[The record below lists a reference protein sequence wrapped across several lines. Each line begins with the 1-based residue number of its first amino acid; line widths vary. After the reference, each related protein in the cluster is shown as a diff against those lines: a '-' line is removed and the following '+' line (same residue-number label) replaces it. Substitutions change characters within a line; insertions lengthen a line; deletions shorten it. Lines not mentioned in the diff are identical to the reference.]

1 MQSFI
6 TLALITAILTVMFA
20 WNIQRRFPDG
30 SYLFFVLTMLSAMSW
45 SLFAILEIVADTE
58 AWKLV
63 WAGLQYIGIGSLPLC
78 WFFFSCEFS
87 ERRNFIRKDW
97 RMLIWL
103 EPILILALV
112 ATNPYHHLF
121 WVKIEPAPPIDGFQM
136 LSYHKGFLFV
146 AHAVFSYG
154 LILSGTTLIQLHLFQ
169 KKQFVRQLYVS
180 LGLLAPVVS
189 NLLYLNGLMPID
201 YTSAA
206 FSLTC
211 ISFAWAIISA
221 DMEQRQQ
228 MMKAVLQNEKL
239 AGIGQLA
246 AGIAH
251 EINNPLGFTKSNLST
266 MQKYVNRLTGL
277 LNLYEKLEGDQG
289 TLSEAQRET
298 RQAEIL
304 QYRAANRIQ
313 YILEDFP
320 QLNQET
326 LEGVTRIEKI
336 IRSLRGYTQD
346 DLPSAS
352 SDLDLNEA
360 INDLLPLVESE
371 WASTVRIRVEME
383 PLPPIR
389 VERQDIVRILLNLI
403 TNAIQAIRESGGDGT
418 VIIRTGFLS
427 PHVFCEVCD
436 NGTGIEPR
444 HLVRVFE
451 PFFTTRAIGS
461 GSGLGLS
468 LARDL
473 VVNKYHGDLSVK
485 SVWGEG
491 STFRLVFPAG
501 VTDSARNDMAGRGG
515 GHEP

>member
-6 TLALITAILTVMFA
+6 TLALITAILTIMFA

-30 SYLFFVLTMLSAMSW
+30 SYLFFVLTMLSALFW

-58 AWKLV
+58 PWKLV
-63 WAGLQYIGIGSLPLC
+63 WAVLQYIGIGSLPIC

-87 ERRNFIRKDW
+87 DHRNLIRKDW
-97 RMLIWL
+97 RMLVWL
-103 EPILILALV
+103 EPVLILALV
-112 ATNPYHHLF
+112 ATNQFHHLF
-121 WVKIEPAPPIDGFQM
+121 WVKIEPAPPVDGYQM
-136 LSYHKGFLFV
+136 LAYHKGLLFV
-146 AHAVFSYG
+146 AHAVFSYL
-154 LILSGTTLIQLHLFQ
+154 LILIGTTFIQLHLFH

-180 LGLLAPVVS
+180 LGLLAPIVS
-189 NLLYLNGLMPID
+189 NLLYLNGLVALD

-228 MMKAVLQNEKL
+228 MMNAVLQNEKL

-277 LNLYEKLEGDQG
+277 LNLYEKLEADQG
-289 TLSEAQRET
+289 ALSEAQLAER
-298 RQAEIL
+298 RAEIL
-304 QYRAANRIQ
+304 QYRTENRIH
-313 YILEDFP
+313 YILKDFP
-320 QLNQET
+320 ELNQET

-346 DLPSAS
+346 DLPSAAA
-352 SDLDLNEA
+352 DLDLNEA

-371 WASTVRIRVEME
+371 WASSVHIRVEAE
-383 PLPPIR
+383 PLPLIR
-389 VERQDIVRILLNLI
+389 AERQDVVRILLNLI

-418 VIIRTGFLS
+418 VTIRTGFRP
-427 PHVFCEVCD
+427 PHVFCEVCGQRHRHRTSPPGPGLRALFHNAD
-436 NGTGIEPR
+436 HRFGFRSRPQPGQGTWWSTSIMGI
-444 HLVRVFE
+444 
-451 PFFTTRAIGS
+451 
-461 GSGLGLS
+461 
-468 LARDL
+468 
-473 VVNKYHGDLSVK
+473 
-485 SVWGEG
+485 
-491 STFRLVFPAG
+491 
-501 VTDSARNDMAGRGG
+501 
-515 GHEP
+515 